1 MAPADPAIAR
11 PDDDQRTDRVRPD
24 AERKRCLRRLDTPPP
39 PARILVALPNW
50 VGDVVLATPMLA
62 ALRAHFRDTRMT
74 FLLRGPLKDVVAGGG
89 WHDELIPWPA
99 TRGVAGVRGVFALAS
114 RLRSE
119 RFDLAILFT
128 NSFRS
133 ALVTWLAGIPR
144 RVGYAREARGWMLT
158 ERLRPVKRHGE
169 FVPRPMAEYYSR
181 LCERVEC
188 PVADFKLRLGIT
200 PADEQAGRALQAHYG
215 LAPRARTAPTAA
227 QMDGAGGGAPYA
239 VFNVGAAFGA
249 AKCWLPER
257 FAETCDR
264 VQRERGWRGVLVGA
278 PNEFPLMRRIVALA
292 ETPVVCCDNPPTTL
306 GSLKVLV
313 RDAELLVCNDTGPRH
328 YGNAFDVP
336 TVTIFG
342 PTHQE
347 WTDTGY
353 RGEMKLQ
360 ARVECGP
367 CQLPRCPLDHRCMQR
382 VSSDMV
388 MHAARRLTAIDGE
401 PQPPDAGAAER
412 RTGPAEPAACS

>member
-1 MAPADPAIAR
+1 MSERTGLTSKAHGATAPEAPA
-11 PDDDQRTDRVRPD
+11 VRP
-24 AERKRCLRRLDTPPP
+24 ARL
-39 PARILVALPNW
+39 LVALPNW

-62 ALRAHFRDTRMT
+62 ALRRHFANARITY
-74 FLLRGPLKDVVAGGG
+74 LLRGFLEDVVAGGG
-89 WHDELIPWPA
+89 WHDDLIRWPA

-133 ALVTWLAGIPR
+133 ALVARLARIPR

-158 ERLRPVKRHGE
+158 ERLRPVQRHGE
-169 FVPRPMAEYYSR
+169 FVPRPMAEYYAR
-181 LCERVEC
+181 LCEQVEC
-188 PVADFKLRLGIT
+188 PVDDFQLRLGVT
-200 PADEQAGRALQAHYG
+200 PEDEQAGRALQAHYG
-215 LAPRARTAPTAA
+215 LSPPETPAARAPS
-227 QMDGAGGGAPYA
+227 GAPYA

-264 VQRERGWRGVLVGA
+264 VQREHGWRPVLVGA
-278 PNEFPLMRRIVALA
+278 PNEFPLMRRIAALA
-292 ETPVVCCDNPPTTL
+292 ATPVVCCDNPGTTL

-313 RDAELLVCNDTGPRH
+313 RDARVLVCNDTGPRH

-336 TVTIFG
+336 TITIFG

-353 RGEMKLQ
+353 AGEAKLQ

-367 CQLPRCPLDHRCMQR
+367 CQLPRCPLDHRCMQQ
-382 VSSDMV
+382 VTTEMV
-388 MHAARRLTAIDGE
+388 MHAIRRLTAVDRA
-401 PQPPDAGAAER
+401 PQPHTARPAAER